1 MSTVKPPTT
10 VKSSTSRKANVKE
23 SQLDRILA
31 ELDDA
36 DETMEEDPAESQTR
50 PKRFKAK
57 SISRAAPT
65 LDDFLPDVNDLP
77 PIAAV
82 ENSRNDQS
90 QIVQAQLGSEEDHL
104 NFDLPSEEA
113 FAFAEDMTRPDKEAD
128 SATLDSSPL
137 RAYSPVKQ
145 KKRLLS
151 LSPAPRKPGSKKA
164 RIVISSDS
172 HGEPLVGFSPPAQS
186 RVEDIP
192 DAMQLDVEPN
202 QPVVVSEPALFQ
214 PDSSQTAAEEVVN
227 NVGAVEEEDE
237 GEDVQDFLTWLEN
250 NVQIVDG

>member
-1 MSTVKPPTT
+1 MKPPTT
-10 VKSSTSRKANVKE
+10 VKSSASTKANVKE

-36 DETMEEDPAESQTR
+36 DETMEESPAESQTR

-65 LDDFLPDVNDLP
+65 LDDFLPDVHDLP

-82 ENSRNDQS
+82 GNSRKDQS
-90 QIVQAQLGSEEDHL
+90 HIDQAQLGSEEDDL
-104 NFDLPSEEA
+104 NFDLPLEDA
-113 FAFAEDMTRPDKEAD
+113 FAFAEDMTRLDKEAD

-164 RIVISSDS
+164 RIVLSSDS
-172 HGEPLVGFSPPAQS
+172 HAEPFAGYSPPAQS

-192 DAMQLDVEPN
+192 DVMQLDVEPN
-202 QPVVVSEPALFQ
+202 QPVVGPEPALFQ
-214 PDSSQTAAEEVVN
+214 PESSQTAVEELVN
-227 NVGAVEEEDE
+227 DSGAVEEEDE